1 MSERIE
7 KIIKEYHRMK
17 KERNCLEHQI
27 RNFKGISEKEM
38 IDSMNFHS
46 PEGERVQTSNI
57 SNKPASIA
65 LNYHEKME
73 RINQEW
79 YEHLEKQYLMLDEE
93 IRFFEAALSA
103 LSGYLPE
110 FMTDMVING
119 CTWDYLCEHYHISRT
134 MVAKNRRKAI
144 RELEGLYEKREDE
157 MVSYMLSKGGGY
169 DGMQTRRY
177 LFCGLWQRYREQS
190 AVWYPSGSCGQ

>member
-7 KIIKEYHRMK
+7 NIIKEYHRMK

-27 RNFKGISEKEM
+27 RNFKGISEEEM
-38 IDSMNFHS
+38 IDSMNFHF

-65 LNYHEKME
+65 LNYRERME

-93 IRFFEAALSA
+93 IRFFEAALSS

-144 RELEGLYEKREDE
+144 RELEELYAQRDAE
-157 MVSYMLSKGGGY
+157 MVSYMLS
-169 DGMQTRRY
+169 
-177 LFCGLWQRYREQS
+177 
-190 AVWYPSGSCGQ
+190 